1 MLAVVLIIILLLF
14 FTIRAIANIK
24 PREWTQSQTF
34 TEQPKNVMNKDETI
48 TIEEY
53 MRTHPTKMETVL
65 TENNCIKN
73 TATNQI
79 MWCEK

>member
-34 TEQPKNVMNKDETI
+34 TEQPKNDMTQDKTI

-53 MRTHPTKMETVL
+53 MRTHPTKLETEL

-73 TATNQI
+73 TTTNKI
-79 MWCEK
+79 IWCEF